1 MFYHKNLNFDRGIY
15 NNTGHVVYVC
25 SNFIRIVLKEG
36 I

>member
-1 MFYHKNLNFDRGIY
+1 MFYHKNMNFDIF
-15 NNTGHVVYVC
+15 TGHVVYVC